1 MRLPLLRHPNRESG
15 TAPDSTCSWRTSNMN
30 QTDSCGTRKN
40 LPFRMFKIEHP
51 RRRERFARSG
61 IMELCPIARTQTSYL
76 ASASPLRWGR
86 FSTRVSADLVELGLK
101 GNRAKVIH
109 LIATIARPYPD
120 GRLSCV
126 LYCFRLPVAVGCIA
140 LALGLI

>member
-1 MRLPLLRHPNRESG
+1 
-15 TAPDSTCSWRTSNMN
+15 
-30 QTDSCGTRKN
+30 
-40 LPFRMFKIEHP
+40 
-51 RRRERFARSG
+51 
-61 IMELCPIARTQTSYL
+61 MELCPIARTQTSYL

-140 LALGLI
+140 LALGLIKFVLRGS